1 VTFSSKVVLALLPAL
16 ILTGCSTA
24 PTESATPTKAA
35 HTVCL
40 VADSRGLLDG
50 GVNESA
56 YSAIKE
62 AVVSLGVAKMQTVL
76 HAKSGPASIYK
87 SVNLMIRRGCEVL
100 VATGSRVR
108 GAVVKAARANPD
120 IAFVLVDDAV
130 PAETAQPLA
139 DNLKHLTFASGQSAV
154 LAGYLAAAN
163 SKTGLVATFGSTDTA
178 SVRASMQG
186 FAAGVQLYN
195 ADADSDV
202 VVLGAGGVWKDWTFL
217 GSATDVS
224 LAKAQA
230 NLFFNDDADVIY
242 PVAGKAS
249 LGAGLATRGR
259 ADKFVIGSDRD
270 WFMDADNKA
279 WRGQVLASTVKQ
291 VSRPV
296 LEAIKAF
303 VNDAKVGDPA
313 TNEYV
318 GTLANGGVSL
328 TEERAVPFAPQFNSS
343 RNRLISGI
351 NSGDI
356 PTPKGTNK

>member
-1 VTFSSKVVLALLPAL
+1 VTFSSKVVLALLPAM

-24 PTESATPTKAA
+24 PTESATPTSAA

-56 YSAIKE
+56 YSALKE
-62 AVVSLGVAKMQTVL
+62 AVVSLGVAKLQTVL
-76 HAKSGPASIYK
+76 HAKSGPASIYQ
-87 SVNLMIRRGCEVL
+87 SVNQMIRRGCEVV
-100 VATGSRVR
+100 VATGSQVR
-108 GAVVKAARANPD
+108 GAVVRAARANPD
-120 IAFVLVDDAV
+120 IAFVLVDDEV
-130 PAETAQPLA
+130 PTATPHPLA
-139 DNLKHLTFASGQSAV
+139 NNLKHLMFDAGQSAI

-163 SKTGLVATFGSTDTA
+163 SKTGLVATFGSTDTP

-186 FAAGVQLYN
+186 FSAGVQLYN
-195 ADADSDV
+195 ADADADV
-202 VVLGAGGVWKDWTFL
+202 VVLGAGGVWKDWTLL

-224 LAKAQA
+224 KAKSQSK
-230 NLFFNDDADVIY
+230 LFFDDGADVIY

-249 LGAGLATRGR
+249 LGAGLATRGQL
-259 ADKFVIGSDRD
+259 DKFVIGADRD
-270 WFMDADNKA
+270 WFMDADNKV
-279 WRGQVLASTVKQ
+279 WRSQVLASTVKQ

-303 VNDAKVGDPA
+303 VNDASVGDPA
-313 TNEYV
+313 SNEYI

-328 TEERAVPFAPQFNSS
+328 TEERAVPFAPQFDSA
-343 RNRLISGI
+343 RGRLISGI

-356 PTPKGTNK
+356 TTPKGTNN